1 MMGQLNHNGLENLN
15 KEDSMLETSFRSDQN
30 NPNRY
35 HQPYAIVECLPQNKK
50 TTLQDKSYSC
60 EINSQIQKS
69 SKMSEVDLISKE
81 KDFKP
86 FYNDYCKE
94 ISSLLLSHIEIDCAD
109 SDSNSLNSYSK
120 KTRVKSWFSMI
131 QNYHLNQN
139 SQKTS
144 CQFFTSSLVG
154 CTGLEDIQTKSK
166 KIRIYP
172 TQEQKILFK
181 KWLGISRLFYNK
193 TVDFYNNQDKT
204 TVNWM
209 EIAKQLT
216 TILNMDYIKAIP
228 YQIKKIAVKDCSISY
243 FSNCKKTKQTK
254 KPFKLSFK
262 SKKDLIQSCYIPK
275 DAVRKQGIYYRI
287 SGNLKYSEK
296 DWLNDEFCDCRLI
309 SDKGRWFICIPVKT
323 KNTNIIEKQND
334 IVGLDPGIRTFITYF
349 SVNGHFGHIGYHSF
363 NRIQALC
370 FKLDKIISKI
380 SKEKDKHKKS
390 SLKRLMNRI
399 KWKINN
405 LVDEL
410 HWKTINYLVKNFGI
424 IILPTFETS
433 EMVVKKKRKLNS
445 KSARNMLTY
454 RFYEFSKRLEV
465 KCKEYGVKLVRIN
478 ESYTSKT
485 NSFTGEII
493 KNLGGK
499 EYFKYDKIFV
509 NRDINGSRNILLRY
523 LRDSSVII

>member
-1 MMGQLNHNGLENLN
+1 M
-15 KEDSMLETSFRSDQN
+15 
-30 NPNRY
+30 
-35 HQPYAIVECLPQNKK
+35 
-50 TTLQDKSYSC
+50 
-60 EINSQIQKS
+60 
-69 SKMSEVDLISKE
+69 
-81 KDFKP
+81 
-86 FYNDYCKE
+86 
-94 ISSLLLSHIEIDCAD
+94 
-109 SDSNSLNSYSK
+109 
-120 KTRVKSWFSMI
+120 
-131 QNYHLNQN
+131 
-139 SQKTS
+139 
-144 CQFFTSSLVG
+144 
-154 CTGLEDIQTKSK
+154 
-166 KIRIYP
+166 
-172 TQEQKILFK
+172 
-181 KWLGISRLFYNK
+181 FYNK

-216 TILNMDYIKAIP
+216 TSLNMDYVKVVP

-243 FSNCKKTKQTK
+243 FANCRKTKQTK

-262 SKKDLIQSCYIPK
+262 SKKDLVQSCYIPK
-275 DAVRKQGIYYRI
+275 DAVKKQGIYYRI

-309 SDKGRWFICIPVKT
+309 FDKGRWFICIPVKT
-323 KNTNIIEKQND
+323 KNSNIIEKQND

-370 FKLDKIISKI
+370 FKLDKIISKF

-424 IILPTFETS
+424 VILPTFETS

-454 RFYEFSKRLEV
+454 RFYEFSKRLEM

-478 ESYTSKT
+478 EAYTSKT

-493 KNLGGK
+493 KSLGGK